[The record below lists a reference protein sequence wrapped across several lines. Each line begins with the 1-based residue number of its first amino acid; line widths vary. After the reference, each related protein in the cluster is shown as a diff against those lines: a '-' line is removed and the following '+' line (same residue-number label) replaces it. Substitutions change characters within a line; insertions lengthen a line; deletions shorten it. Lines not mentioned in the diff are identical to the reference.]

1 DVHQLRP
8 GPRVRAALGARGA
21 RARVQPQAGLEM
33 DGGAPFVPA
42 AGDGRVLVLP
52 AQADRRRQVPQDGQ
66 EDARRHRGARQGRR
80 WVRVCPA
87 RGPGADPEAGRDAE
101 LRHGRDFQVPLPA
114 VLASG
119 CTGPGHV

>member
-52 AQADRRRQVPQDGQ
+52 AQADRRRQVPQACLGLRGLGR
-66 EDARRHRGARQGRR
+66 ARAGRRGA
-80 WVRVCPA
+80 CCCCCSSP
-87 RGPGADPEAGRDAE
+87 P
-101 LRHGRDFQVPLPA
+101 PLPPPPPSR
-114 VLASG
+114 LLLLLLSFLLLLLLLL
-119 CTGPGHV
+119 